1 MKPSK
6 SNCPRFYG
14 WADAIINIHPNPTSG
29 ILNIESMEFLKKIEV
44 FNILGSLVGVYENEK
59 QIDISILNAELY
71 LIRFTSESGV
81 EQRRVEVSR

>member
-1 MKPSK
+1 M
-6 SNCPRFYG
+6 
-14 WADAIINIHPNPTSG
+14 
-29 ILNIESMEFLKKIEV
+29 EV